1 MRSRQIITISLY
13 LALLFFLGTQLA
25 FFIHIFSTHA
35 GIKITQQE
43 IVDRFGGE
51 GKGEGGIPKII
62 HHVFHNWHEVGNET
76 LREDYRDTREKCRG
90 LNEGWEFKVWF
101 ILRIFP
107 MRVRVA
113 DCEETDMDRKQL
125 KRVY

>member
-1 MRSRQIITISLY
+1 MRSRHIITICLF
-13 LALLFFLGTQLA
+13 LAFFFFVGTRLA
-25 FFIHIFSTHA
+25 FFIQIFFKHA
-35 GIKITQQE
+35 GIEITQHE
-43 IVDRFGGE
+43 IVDRFSGE
-51 GKGEGGIPKII
+51 GEGDGGIPKII

-90 LNEGWEFKVWF
+90 LNEGWEFQVWF
-101 ILRIFP
+101 LYCLAP

-113 DCEETDMDRKQL
+113 DCDKIVMDRKEF